1 MVAHTYDPSTWRQGI
16 SNSACPQLHNKCE
29 ANPATRYSISKGK
42 KNQNPEKSSGKD
54 RQAELRQKLN
64 ALWSRG
70 SWERPLCPVKCAKR
84 SRGTRLQVC
93 IVLSVLNKIN
103 DLVGSHSEA
112 TRELLTALYLPRG
125 TSCSRGNEVRLGQ
138 HLVPLP

>member
-1 MVAHTYDPSTWRQGI
+1 MIPVLGGRESVIQLILSYITNVRPT
-16 SNSACPQLHNKCE
+16 QLHDTLSQRE
-29 ANPATRYSISKGK
+29 K

-70 SWERPLCPVKCAKR
+70 SWERLLCPVKCAKR

-125 TSCSRGNEVRLGQ
+125 TSCLRGNEVRLGQ

>member
-1 MVAHTYDPSTWRQGI
+1 MIPVLGGRESVI
-16 SNSACPQLHNKCE
+16 QLILSYITNVRPTQLSQRE
-29 ANPATRYSISKGK
+29 K

-70 SWERPLCPVKCAKR
+70 SWERLLCPVKCAKR

>member
-1 MVAHTYDPSTWRQGI
+1 MIPVLGGRESVIQLILSYITNVRPT
-16 SNSACPQLHNKCE
+16 QLHDTLSQRE
-29 ANPATRYSISKGK
+29 K

-70 SWERPLCPVKCAKR
+70 SWERLLCPVKCAKR

>member
-1 MVAHTYDPSTWRQGI
+1 MIPVLGGRESVIQLVLSYITNVRPT
-16 SNSACPQLHNKCE
+16 QLHDTLSQRE
-29 ANPATRYSISKGK
+29 K

-70 SWERPLCPVKCAKR
+70 SWERLLCPVKCAKR

>member
-1 MVAHTYDPSTWRQGI
+1 MIPVLGGRESVIQLILSYITNVRPT
-16 SNSACPQLHNKCE
+16 QLHD
-29 ANPATRYSISKGK
+29 TLSQRGK

-70 SWERPLCPVKCAKR
+70 SWERLLCPVKCAKR

>member
-1 MVAHTYDPSTWRQGI
+1 MIPVLGGRESVIQLVLSYITNVRPT
-16 SNSACPQLHNKCE
+16 QLHDTLSQRE
-29 ANPATRYSISKGK
+29 K

-70 SWERPLCPVKCAKR
+70 SWERLLCPVKCAKR

-93 IVLSVLNKIN
+93 IVLSVLKKIN

>member
-1 MVAHTYDPSTWRQGI
+1 MIPVLGGRESVIQLILSYITNVRPT
-16 SNSACPQLHNKCE
+16 QLHDTLSQRE
-29 ANPATRYSISKGK
+29 K

-64 ALWSRG
+64 ALWSKG
-70 SWERPLCPVKCAKR
+70 SWERLLCPVKCAKR

>member
-1 MVAHTYDPSTWRQGI
+1 MIPVLGGRKSVV
-16 SNSACPQLHNKCE
+16 QLILSYM
-29 ANPATRYSISKGK
+29 RLYLKGK
-42 KNQNPEKSSGKD
+42 KRQNPEKSSGKD

-70 SWERPLCPVKCAKR
+70 SWERLLCPVKCAKR
-84 SRGTRLQVC
+84 SRGTWLQVC
-93 IVLSVLNKIN
+93 LVLSVLSKIN

>member
-1 MVAHTYDPSTWRQGI
+1 MIPVLGGRESVIQLILSYITNVRPT
-16 SNSACPQLHNKCE
+16 QLHDTLSQRE
-29 ANPATRYSISKGK
+29 K
-42 KNQNPEKSSGKD
+42 KIQNPEKSSGKD

-70 SWERPLCPVKCAKR
+70 SWERLLCPVKCAKR